1 VGSILYL
8 EGLEAERVEEIAKN
22 GEKEAEVT
30 QSPMYAAVDNVDTE
44 SGKLSERTGLDHH
57 SNSASA
63 VAGQAEVGSEQDNGA
78 GLSHVRSY
86 QLIYDDAY
94 DGEEVTSEQLHKL

>member
-1 VGSILYL
+1 V
-8 EGLEAERVEEIAKN
+8 ERVEEVVKN
-22 GEKEAEVT
+22 GEKEAEIT
-30 QSPMYAAVDNVDTE
+30 QYPMYAAVYNMDAE
-44 SGKLSERTGLDHH
+44 SGKPSERTGLGHN
-57 SNSASA
+57 SNGASG
-63 VAGQAEVGSEQDNGA
+63 VTGQAEVGSEQDSGA